1 MPSVDTRTHCPY
13 CSLQCGIVLTAGGRP
28 ATLRPQDDF
37 PTNRGGLCSKG
48 WNAATLLDH
57 PQRLLQPL
65 VRTVPGDRSSPL
77 RPTDWGTALDRIAD
91 GIVATQEKYGHDG
104 VGCFGGGGL
113 TNEQAYAFGKF
124 ARVALRTAMIDY
136 NGRFCMSSA
145 ATAGNRAFGIDRGLP
160 FPLADLAETKA
171 ILLVGSNPAATMP
184 PAMQYFDAGRAAGA
198 THIVVDPRRTATA
211 DGSSLHLQ
219 PVPGTD
225 LALANGLLHLV
236 IKEGLVDTAYVAER
250 TRGFAAVKAGVAS
263 YWPDRVERITG
274 VGVDALLATV
284 HALAAADSA
293 MILTARGAEQHSS
306 GTDTAQAFVN
316 LALAL
321 GLPGKPFSGYGT
333 ITGQGNGQGGREHG
347 QKADQLPGYRKL
359 ADPAHRAYVAGV
371 WGIDP
376 AELPKPGLS
385 AYEMLDRMG
394 TEGGVRTLL
403 LMASNI
409 AVSAPDVNR
418 VRDRLAALDLL
429 VVSDIFLSETAELAD
444 VVLPTAQWA
453 EEEGTMTNLEGRVI
467 RRRRALPPPD
477 GILDDLQLIKA
488 LADRLGRGSYF
499 SGDPVEVFD
508 ELRRASAGGIADYAG
523 ITYERI
529 DAEDGVF
536 WPCPTED
543 HPGTPRL
550 FADGFPTA
558 DGRASFLRVDYA
570 APAETP
576 DASFPYV
583 LTTGRLMA
591 QYQSGTQT
599 RRVPSP
605 AQSSVQPEAQLHPD
619 LARSLGVENADIV
632 ELSSRRG
639 SATFRAKVSDD
650 IRADTVFVPFHWGG
664 VSAANALTNPVLDR
678 HSRMPAFKACAVN
691 LVRLGNPDDD
701 HLLTRPPRHEAVHA
715 SLRADEHAAHTRPTL
730 NQLLHPTRRKDI
742 PMIARNHFLQG
753 IYSFEGAGLDKPAPL
768 SAELSHVVP
777 DGVVSQALYFRGG
790 NSTDELITIVLMRDG
805 VPMRYFP
812 IGAKSDVHVPLRVV
826 EDIEGGSVIELALVA
841 PIGLSGTVVIDLG
854 LVEH

>member
-1 MPSVDTRTHCPY
+1 
-13 CSLQCGIVLTAGGRP
+13 LQCGIVLTAGDRR

-48 WNAATLLDH
+48 WNATTLLDH
-57 PQRLLQPL
+57 PQRLLHPL
-65 VRTVPGDRSSPL
+65 VRSVPGDRTSAFRAASW
-77 RPTDWGTALDRIAD
+77 DEALAVITT
-91 GIVATQEKYGHDG
+91 GILATQEKYGFDG

-113 TNEQAYAFGKF
+113 TNEKAYAFGKF

-145 ATAGNRAFGIDRGLP
+145 ATACNRAFGIDRGLP
-160 FPLADLAETKA
+160 FPLADLAEAKT
-171 ILLVGSNPAATMP
+171 ILLVGSNPATTMP

-211 DGSSLHLQ
+211 EGSSLHLQ

-236 IKEGLVDTAYVAER
+236 IKEGLVDESYVATR

-274 VGVDALLATV
+274 VPVDAMIATV
-284 HALAAADSA
+284 RALAEADSA

-321 GLPGKPFSGYGT
+321 GLPGRPYSGYGT

-359 ADPAHRAYVAGV
+359 ADPAHRAHVAGV

-394 TEGGVRTLL
+394 TDDGVRALL
-403 LMASNI
+403 LLASNI

-418 VRDRLAALDLL
+418 VRSRLAALDLL

-467 RRRRALPPPD
+467 RRKRALPPPD
-477 GILDDLQLIKA
+477 GVLDDLQLLKR

-499 SGDPVEVFD
+499 SEDPAEVFE

-523 ITYERI
+523 ITWARI
-529 DAEDGVF
+529 EATDGVF
-536 WPCPTED
+536 WPCPRED

-550 FADGFPTA
+550 FTDSFPTP
-558 DGRASFLRVDYA
+558 DGRAAFLRVHYA

-576 DASFPYV
+576 DAAYPYV

-591 QYQSGTQT
+591 HYQSGTQT

-605 AQSSVQPEAQLHPD
+605 AQSSVQPEAHVHPD
-619 LARSLGVENADIV
+619 LARALSLGNADIV
-632 ELSSRRG
+632 ELCTRRG
-639 SATFRAKVSDD
+639 AATFRTKISDD
-650 IRADTVFVPFHWGG
+650 IRPDTVFVPFHWGG
-664 VSAANALTNPVLDR
+664 VSAANALTNPVLDQ

-691 LVRLGNPDDD
+691 LVRLGDPDDD
-701 HLLTRPPRHEAVHA
+701 HLLTRPPRHPLDSGV
-715 SLRADEHAAHTRPTL
+715 LRTDEHAAPTRPTL
-730 NQLLHPTRRKDI
+730 NQLLRPSRRKDL
-742 PMIARNHFLQG
+742 PMISRNRFLQG
-753 IYSFEGAGLDKPAPL
+753 IYAFEGAGSDKPAPV
-768 SAELSHVVP
+768 SDELSHLVP
-777 DGVVSQALYFRGG
+777 DGVISQALYFRGG
-790 NSTDELITIVLMRDG
+790 NSTDELITVVLMRDG

-812 IGAKSDVHVPLRVV
+812 IGAKGDVHVPLRVV
-826 EDIEGGSVIELALVA
+826 EDIEGGSVIELALAA
-841 PIGLSGTVVIDLG
+841 PLGLTGTLVVDLG

>member
-1 MPSVDTRTHCPY
+1 MPPADTATRRSDTDTHCPY

-28 ATLRPQDDF
+28 ATLRPQEDF

-57 PQRLLQPL
+57 PQRLLHPL
-65 VRTVPGDRSSPL
+65 VRTVPGDRTSPF
-77 RPTDWGTALDRIAD
+77 RQADWTEALDLITA
-91 GIVATQEKYGHDG
+91 GILDTQARYGRDA

-113 TNEQAYAFGKF
+113 TNEKAYAFGKF

-136 NGRFCMSSA
+136 NGRFCMSSS

-160 FPLADLAETKA
+160 FPLADLAEAKT

-211 DGSSLHLQ
+211 EGSSLHLQ

-236 IKEGLVDTAYVAER
+236 IKEGLVDEEYVANR
-250 TRGFAAVKAGVAS
+250 TKGFAAVKAGVAS

-274 VGVDALLATV
+274 VTV
-284 HALAAADSA
+284 ESMITTVRALAEAPSA
-293 MILTARGAEQHSS
+293 MILTARGAEQHSA
-306 GTDTAQAFVN
+306 GTDTAQAFIN

-321 GLPGKPFSGYGT
+321 GLPGRPYSGYGT

-376 AELPKPGLS
+376 DELPMPGMS

-394 TEGGVRTLL
+394 TDGGVRTLL

-409 AVSAPDVNR
+409 VVSAPDVNR
-418 VRDRLAALDLL
+418 IRNRLAALDLL

-444 VVLPTAQWA
+444 IVLPTAQWA

-467 RRRRALPPPD
+467 RRKQALPPPD
-477 GILDDLQLIKA
+477 GILDDLQVMKA

-499 SGDPVEVFD
+499 SDDPAEVFE
-508 ELRRASAGGIADYAG
+508 ELRRASAGGIADYSG
-523 ITYERI
+523 ITWERI
-529 DAEDGVF
+529 EASDGVF
-536 WPCPTED
+536 WPCPSVD
-543 HPGTPRL
+543 HPGTARL
-550 FADGFPTA
+550 FAESFPTA
-558 DGRASFLRVDYA
+558 DGRASFLRVEHT

-576 DASFPYV
+576 DSDFPYV

-619 LARSLGVENADIV
+619 LARSLGLGNADIV

-639 SATFRAKVSDD
+639 SATFRARVNDD
-650 IRADTVFVPFHWGG
+650 IRPDTVFVPFHWGG

-678 HSRMPAFKACAVN
+678 HSRMPAFKACAIN
-691 LVRLGNPDDD
+691 LTRLGNPDDD
-701 HLLTRPPRHEAVHA
+701 HLLTRPPKHE
-715 SLRADEHAAHTRPTL
+715 RR
-730 NQLLHPTRRKDI
+730 PTRRKDL
-742 PMIARNHFLQG
+742 PMISKNHFLQG
-753 IYSFEGAGLDKPAPL
+753 IYAFEGAGLDKPTPI
-768 SAELSHVVP
+768 SDELSHVVP

-790 NSTDELITIVLMRDG
+790 NSTDELITVVLLRDG

-812 IGAKSDVHVPLRVV
+812 IGAKGDVHVPLRVV

-841 PIGLSGTVVIDLG
+841 PIGLSGTVVVDLG

>member
-1 MPSVDTRTHCPY
+1 MPPADTRTHCPY

-28 ATLRPQDDF
+28 ATLRPQEEF

-48 WNAATLLDH
+48 WSAATLLDH
-57 PQRLLQPL
+57 PHRLLEPML
-65 VRTVPGDRSSPL
+65 RTVPGDRTSPL
-77 RPTDWGTALDRIAD
+77 RPASWDEALDAITG
-91 GIVATQEKYGHDG
+91 GILATQQRYGHDA

-113 TNEQAYAFGKF
+113 TNEKAYAFGKF

-145 ATAGNRAFGIDRGLP
+145 ATACNRAFGIDRGLP
-160 FPLADLAETKA
+160 FPLSDLAEART

-211 DGSSLHLQ
+211 EGSSLHLQ

-236 IKEGLVDTAYVAER
+236 IKEGLVDEAYVAAR

-274 VGVDALLATV
+274 VPVQSMIDTV
-284 HALAAADSA
+284 HALAEADSA

-321 GLPGKPFSGYGT
+321 GLPGRPFSGYGT

-359 ADPAHRAYVAGV
+359 ADPADRSYVAGV

-385 AYEMLDRMG
+385 AYELLDRMG
-394 TEGGVRTLL
+394 TDGGVRTLL
-403 LMASNI
+403 LMASNLV
-409 AVSAPDVNR
+409 VSAPDVNR
-418 VRDRLAALDLL
+418 VRSRLAALDLL

-477 GILDDLQLIKA
+477 GVLDDLQVMKA
-488 LADRLGRGSYF
+488 LADRLDRGAYF
-499 SGDPVEVFD
+499 SDDPAEVYA
-508 ELRRASAGGIADYAG
+508 ELRRASAGGIADYSG
-523 ITYERI
+523 ITWERI

-536 WPCPTED
+536 WPCPSVD

-550 FADGFPTA
+550 FADTFPTA
-558 DGRASFLRVDYA
+558 DGRAAFIRIEYA
-570 APAETP
+570 APAESP
-576 DASFPYV
+576 DAAYPYV

-605 AQSSVQPEAQLHPD
+605 AQSSSQPEAQLHPD
-619 LARSLGVENADIV
+619 LARAIGLANADIV

-639 SATFRAKVSDD
+639 TATFRARISKD
-650 IRADTVFVPFHWGG
+650 IRPDTVFVPFHWGG
-664 VSAANALTNPVLDR
+664 ISAANALTNPVLDR

-701 HLLTRPPRHEAVHA
+701 HLLTRPPTHHQ
-715 SLRADEHAAHTRPTL
+715 HAAPTRPTL
-730 NQLLHPTRRKDI
+730 NQLLHPIRRKDLT
-742 PMIARNHFLQG
+742 MISRNHFLQG
-753 IYSFEGAGLDKPAPL
+753 IYPFEGAGLDKPTPI
-768 SAELSHVVP
+768 SDELSHVVP
-777 DGVVSQALYFRGG
+777 DGVISQALYFRGG
-790 NSTDELITIVLMRDG
+790 NTCDELIIVVLLRDG

-812 IGAKSDVHVPLRVV
+812 IGAKGDVHVPLRVV
-826 EDIEGGSVIELALVA
+826 EDIEGGSVVELALVA
-841 PIGLSGTVVIDLG
+841 PLGLTGTVVVDLG